1 MPDDS
6 PRLYFDKGLRLA
18 QTDKELLQLEAYM
31 AARVNDERR
40 AQALPSLASHGLLA
54 AVARAHSGEMSDKNY
69 FEHESPQAHLHT
81 PSDRYLLA
89 FKTTP
94 RCVAE
99 NIAMGSCRSWFNP
112 DDALEKTLRK
122 RLNIAWRPTREDIE
136 ESHQGLMNSPSHRT
150 NIMIPDTSLI
160 GIGIVY
166 KNGYFWVTQMFALP

>member
-18 QTDKELLQLEAYM
+18 QTDKALLQLEAYM
-31 AARVNDERR
+31 TVRVNDERR
-40 AQALPSLASHGLLA
+40 VHGLPSLTNHGLLA
-54 AVARAHSGEMSDKNY
+54 AVARAHSGEMSDKSY
-69 FEHESPQAHLHT
+69 FEHESPTPHLRE

-89 FKTTP
+89 FKKAP

-99 NIAMGSCRSWFNP
+99 NISMGSCRSWFNP

-122 RLNIAWRPTREDIE
+122 RLNIAWRPTQDDIE
-136 ESHQGLMNSPSHRT
+136 RSHIGLMNSPGHRA
-150 NIMIPDTSLI
+150 NILIPDTTII